1 MALSTLLVDKLL
13 HLVERA
19 DGYSDGRIRSSLFNM
34 LMEDIVDVVRQDI
47 HLQSSLVFVD
57 HNLLGIA
64 LLNHDLEVGILG
76 L

>member
-1 MALSTLLVDKLL
+1 MSLGTLLVDELL
-13 HLVERA
+13 HLVERT
-19 DGYSDGRIRSSLFNM
+19 DGYGDRRVLAGLFNM
-34 LMEDIVDVVRQDI
+34 LMEDIVDVVRLDI